1 MGHDED
7 TVLLLCEF
15 TERQTQCLHFLW
27 SEEGRGLIQDQDT
40 STPHEGLENFHAL
53 LLAHREFA
61 DRSLEVDLDAIT
73 LRQSC
78 DLGLNGTF
86 VGHDA
91 AEPTVSKDEVL
102 QHRQARD

>member
-15 TERQTQCLHFLW
+15 TERQTQGLHFLR
-27 SEEGRGLIQDQDT
+27 SEDRRGLVQDQDT
-40 STPHEGLENFHAL
+40 STPHEGLEDFHAL

-73 LRQSC
+73 LSQSC
-78 DLGLNGTF
+78 DLGLDGAL

-91 AEPTVSKDEVL
+91 AEPTISKDEVL
-102 QHRQARD
+102 QHG